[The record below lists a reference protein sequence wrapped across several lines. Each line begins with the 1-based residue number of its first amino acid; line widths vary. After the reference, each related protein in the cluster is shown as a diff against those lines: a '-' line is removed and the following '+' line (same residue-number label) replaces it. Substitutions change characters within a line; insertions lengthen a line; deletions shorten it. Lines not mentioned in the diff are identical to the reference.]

1 MSAPSNEVHVGKRR
15 PWHGAVMMTLI
26 LFTVL
31 FQARPVQAQDSTE
44 ATPFGPITE
53 VDIDQLMKFAKAR
66 SFDLRTEMARV
77 ERKDEEALAR
87 LFNLS
92 AKFKRFDRNA
102 RTYGQIMYSC
112 WLRWGE
118 AYTVDLYLKVLDRQ
132 SDDVQQRV
140 RDFLYYPLLRVPKE
154 KRKENQEELRRM
166 YPRLFPT
173 DFHFGRNDP
182 IF

>member
-1 MSAPSNEVHVGKRR
+1 MNAPSNPVYQWRRR
-15 PWHGAVMMTLI
+15 PQRRVFLLSLI
-26 LFTVL
+26 LLAVL
-31 FQARPVQAQDSTE
+31 SLTQPLKAEETSE

-66 SFDLRTEMARV
+66 GFDLRTEIARV

-118 AYTVDLYLKVLDRQ
+118 AYTVDLYLKVLDHQ

-154 KRKENQEELRRM
+154 KRKDTQEEIRRM

>member
-1 MSAPSNEVHVGKRR
+1 MLA
-15 PWHGAVMMTLI
+15 I
-26 LFTVL
+26 LSLTQPL
-31 FQARPVQAQDSTE
+31 QAEETSE

-66 SFDLRTEMARV
+66 GFDLRTEIARV

-132 SDDVQQRV
+132 SDDV
-140 RDFLYYPLLRVPKE
+140 
-154 KRKENQEELRRM
+154 
-166 YPRLFPT
+166 
-173 DFHFGRNDP
+173 
-182 IF
+182 